1 MNKSKFFLW
10 GAILSGIF
18 LIIDGAGAKI
28 CYDMVAYG
36 DEEKLLPLLIA
47 LGTLLIAALIAC
59 SIGISAKNAVSFP
72 PCTKTQGG
80 FLHENTE

>member
-28 CYDMVAYG
+28 FYDMVAYG

-59 SIGISAKNAVSFP
+59 SIGYIRQKRR
-72 PCTKTQGG
+72 
-80 FLHENTE
+80 